1 MGILDWLAQTMLVE
15 RLIGILSYLGIVI
28 YVFKTIKYK
37 NNKKIKKSFN
47 KALIVLTIISFFYIP
62 GNDADLVRIREM
74 ISGWGSLSVKDFF
87 DEILLRS
94 SVPCAYLLYYL
105 IAKIGVQ
112 GLLPAFCALIF
123 YGNSFHIFK
132 ILINEDIYSHKA
144 IAYSFLAF
152 MSSGALLE
160 VISDVRCF
168 VAFSIVMRFIF
179 DEIFQGKTIFKHLI
193 FFVVAA
199 LVHPAAIVA
208 ILIWYVYYLVISKKN
223 GWIKTLCNVFTVV
236 FFMGIAI
243 YFGSS
248 YITEMYNKASA
259 FIKGSNT
266 YSYFWEYIIGILQVI
281 LFIYILNN
289 RRHIVNIKVDQKI
302 KELSK
307 LAWIFLIIVI
317 TLFSEYNIFH
327 RFITASS
334 FLMIPVMAEALSVCE
349 KERIHG
355 VKYKVVQILSYI
367 ILIIACT
374 RGTLCGFKYFLI

>member
-1 MGILDWLAQTMLVE
+1 
-15 RLIGILSYLGIVI
+15 
-28 YVFKTIKYK
+28 
-37 NNKKIKKSFN
+37 
-47 KALIVLTIISFFYIP
+47 
-62 GNDADLVRIREM
+62 M

-199 LVHPAAIVA
+199 LYIQQQ
-208 ILIWYVYYLVISKKN
+208 LLQYLYGMS
-223 GWIKTLCNVFTVV
+223 
-236 FFMGIAI
+236 
-243 YFGSS
+243 
-248 YITEMYNKASA
+248 
-259 FIKGSNT
+259 
-266 YSYFWEYIIGILQVI
+266 II
-281 LFIYILNN
+281 
-289 RRHIVNIKVDQKI
+289 
-302 KELSK
+302 
-307 LAWIFLIIVI
+307 
-317 TLFSEYNIFH
+317 
-327 RFITASS
+327 
-334 FLMIPVMAEALSVCE
+334 
-349 KERIHG
+349 
-355 VKYKVVQILSYI
+355 
-367 ILIIACT
+367 
-374 RGTLCGFKYFLI
+374 